1 MIKTLLFKCLLLFLI
16 QIVDDTENLTPHT
29 VVIIQQ
35 TISCVIKQRRKFRW
49 KKRNQLEILG
59 GQNEFPNSN
68 LLRVVGDAV
77 LVVKVLEVG
86 RDRQFDV
93 PGFGPVVGI
102 LNPYALKGPVDD

>member
-1 MIKTLLFKCLLLFLI
+1 M
-16 QIVDDTENLTPHT
+16 
-29 VVIIQQ
+29 
-35 TISCVIKQRRKFRW
+35 
-49 KKRNQLEILG
+49 LG

-86 RDRQFDV
+86 RDCQFDV

-102 LNPYALKGPVDD
+102 LNPYALKGPVDDQVPGQVPDYGLFLGDLNEGQRDVKD